1 MSGGWASWLTEV
13 YCIMFTTQL
22 VYISS
27 PLHLTLKDH
36 CTNWRTLNKVSGQIL
51 WPFIFFI
58 SIFVVLVLLFSLTFY
73 NFHGQNYLN
82 ALKISIYGI
91 VNNDE
96 LGAQCQSSQR
106 KSSYAQVKEQV
117 QFLSIYTLKF
127 ISCLNLMKICIYHL
141 EHACI
146 EHKSY
151 VMCTVLLFC
160 SLKEI
165 MTKQYVIFLVCSKK
179 KRNDKK

>member
-1 MSGGWASWLTEV
+1 MVSL
-13 YCIMFTTQL
+13 IMMNL
-22 VYISS
+22 ELSAKALRES
-27 PLHLTLKDH
+27 LHTPRLK
-36 CTNWRTLNKVSGQIL
+36 K
-51 WPFIFFI
+51 
-58 SIFVVLVLLFSLTFY
+58 
-73 NFHGQNYLN
+73 
-82 ALKISIYGI
+82 
-91 VNNDE
+91 
-96 LGAQCQSSQR
+96 
-106 KSSYAQVKEQV
+106 QV

-179 KRNDKK
+179 KRNDKKWHIFSYFFEEENVSIAVTLNK

>member
-1 MSGGWASWLTEV
+1 MVSLI
-13 YCIMFTTQL
+13 IMNL
-22 VYISS
+22 ELSA
-27 PLHLTLKDH
+27 K
-36 CTNWRTLNKVSGQIL
+36 
-51 WPFIFFI
+51 
-58 SIFVVLVLLFSLTFY
+58 
-73 NFHGQNYLN
+73 
-82 ALKISIYGI
+82 AL
-91 VNNDE
+91 
-96 LGAQCQSSQR
+96 R
-106 KSSYAQVKEQV
+106 KSLHTPRLKKKE

-179 KRNDKK
+179 KDKKWHIFTLFLKKMCPLLLPSTNEYI